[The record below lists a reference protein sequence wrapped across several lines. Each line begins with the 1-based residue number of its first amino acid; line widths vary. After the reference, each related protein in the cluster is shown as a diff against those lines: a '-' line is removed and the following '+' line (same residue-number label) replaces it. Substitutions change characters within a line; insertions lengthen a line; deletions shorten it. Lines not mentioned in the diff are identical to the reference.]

1 MLNQLGHPGTPLC
14 SNIFITSVFL
24 SLIILPNFFKISS
37 IISSNS
43 SVDSVFNFCCH
54 MLNFYPSFLALSL
67 FLFKHPISWMQCLL
81 IPLGIL
87 MMACLFALFF
97 SFYFL
102 QPSSVSP
109 KLLICYMSWSLSCM
123 LEAFLQ
129 SLVILRPC
137 LYLKVRHQNANQNFC
152 VPRWNVSTDG
162 LYFRKPK
169 IENDKGEPNRFC
181 LRWLLP
187 TISRCR
193 PFF

>member
-1 MLNQLGHPGTPLC
+1 MDAMSSHPSGNINDGLFVC
-14 SNIFITSVFL
+14 SV
-24 SLIILPNFFKISS
+24 
-37 IISSNS
+37 
-43 SVDSVFNFCCH
+43 
-54 MLNFYPSFLALSL
+54 
-67 FLFKHPISWMQCLL
+67 
-81 IPLGIL
+81 
-87 MMACLFALFF
+87 F

-109 KLLICYMSWSLSCM
+109 NLLICYMPWSLSCM

-137 LYLKVRHQNANQNFC
+137 LYLKVRHQNANRNFC

-169 IENDKGEPNRFC
+169 IESGKGEPKRFC

-193 PFF
+193 PFFWSHSFFQRKIHESPSGAIIHHHQGSWKWAVKGS